1 MKSAGKAR
9 NNGLY
14 RHIRTSK
21 EIIRNLLNDSD
32 KNKTEQERRSLLCVI
47 YGGVNQMNITGDRMK
62 FLRLLSEKYPTR
74 QQVCTEI
81 INLQAIL
88 NLPKGTEHFMS
99 DLHGEY
105 EAFFHILN
113 NSAGV
118 IREKVDMAFEEVLT
132 ARERSSLCTLIYYPQ
147 EKLRRI
153 HEEGRNTEEWY
164 RFVLQK
170 LIDLAK
176 LLSSKYTRSKVRKAM
191 PSEYSYILD
200 ELLHAQPDED
210 NNQMVYHSKIIDT
223 LLRLEEGDDFIIALS
238 SLIKRLAVDHLHI
251 VGDIFDR
258 GERPDAILNMLMD
271 HHSLDIEWG
280 NHDILWM
287 GAACG
292 SQACI
297 AAVVRN
303 CLSYNNIS
311 VLEQGYGI
319 SLRPLV
325 LFAEKMYDEEDP
337 NKAAKKAISI
347 ILFKLE
353 GQIIRRN
360 PEYQMEDRLLLD
372 KVDYENACIELDDKS
387 YPLKE
392 KRFPTVDRDDPYK
405 LSQAEREI
413 MDELEKLFLESE
425 QLQRHVEF
433 LYSHGSMYQVFNG
446 NLLFHG
452 CVPLDEDGAL
462 KAIHLEG
469 RIYQGRSYMDYA
481 DMAARRAFFSEDPPQ
496 RYLDFMWYL
505 WCGSNSPLSGR
516 VVKTFERTFI
526 EDKST
531 WEEPKNPYYEY
542 QSSEPV
548 CRMLLR
554 EFGLY
559 SENSHIINGH
569 TPVHVN
575 QGENPLKAHGR
586 LIVIDGGFCK
596 AYQKTTGIAGYTLI
610 FNSHGMRLKSHQ
622 PFSGMEAALEEN
634 MDIDSESQ
642 QVVTFPKRVMVADT
656 DTGERLKE
664 QIADL
669 EDLLTAYREGWIAAK
684 AER

>member
-1 MKSAGKAR
+1 
-9 NNGLY
+9 
-14 RHIRTSK
+14 
-21 EIIRNLLNDSD
+21 
-32 KNKTEQERRSLLCVI
+32 
-47 YGGVNQMNITGDRMK
+47 MNITDDRIK
-62 FLRLLSEKYPTR
+62 FLRLLSEKYRSR

-105 EAFFHILN
+105 EAFSHILN

-118 IREKVDMAFEEVLT
+118 IREKVDMLFEETLT
-132 ARERSSLCTLIYYPQ
+132 PRERSSLCTLIYYPE
-147 EKLRRI
+147 EKLEKI
-153 HEEGRNTEEWY
+153 NEEGRNTEEWY
-164 RFVLQK
+164 RFVLQN
-170 LIDLAK
+170 LIELAK
-176 LLSSKYTRSKVRKAM
+176 MLSSKYTRSKVRKAM

-200 ELLHAQPDED
+200 ELLHAQADED
-210 NNQMVYHSKIIDT
+210 NNQFVYHQKIIDT
-223 LLRLEEGDDFIIALS
+223 LLKLGEGDDFIIALS

-258 GERPDAILNMLMD
+258 GERPDAILNMLMQ

-325 LFAEKMYDEEDP
+325 LFAEKMYDETDP

-360 PEYQMEDRLLLD
+360 PDYGMQERLLLD
-372 KVDYENACIELDDKS
+372 KVNFDDATIEIDGVVHE
-387 YPLKE
+387 LKE
-392 KRFPTVDRDDPYK
+392 KRFPTINRMDPYA
-405 LSQAEREI
+405 LDPAEREI
-413 MDELEKLFLESE
+413 MDELEKLFRESE
-425 QLQRHVEF
+425 QLQRHVTF
-433 LYSHGSMYQVFNG
+433 LYNHGSMYRKFNG

-452 CVPLDEDGAL
+452 CVPLDEDGNL
-462 KAIHLEG
+462 KALHFGG
-469 RIYQGRSYMDYA
+469 RIYQGKSYMDYA
-481 DMAARRAFFSEDPPQ
+481 DSIARRAYFSDDRTQKE
-496 RYLDFMWYL
+496 LDFMWYL

-516 VVKTFERTFI
+516 VVKTFERTFLSD
-526 EDKST
+526 EST
-531 WEEPKNPYYEY
+531 WKEPKNPYYRY
-542 QSSEPV
+542 QDSEPV

-569 TPVHVN
+569 TPIHVME
-575 QGENPLKAHGR
+575 GENPLKANGR

-622 PFSGMEAALEEN
+622 PFSGMEAALSEN
-634 MDIDSESQ
+634 LDIDSQSQ
-642 QVVTFPKRVMVADT
+642 QVATLDKRLMVADT
-656 DTGERLKE
+656 DTGEMLKE

-669 EDLLTAYREGWIAAK
+669 EDLLTAYREGLIAAK
-684 AER
+684 A

>member
-1 MKSAGKAR
+1 
-9 NNGLY
+9 
-14 RHIRTSK
+14 
-21 EIIRNLLNDSD
+21 
-32 KNKTEQERRSLLCVI
+32 
-47 YGGVNQMNITGDRMK
+47 MNITDDRIK
-62 FLRLLSEKYPTR
+62 FLRLLSEKYCSR

-105 EAFFHILN
+105 EAFSHILN

-118 IREKVDMAFEEVLT
+118 IREKVDMLFEETLT
-132 ARERSSLCTLIYYPQ
+132 PRERSSLCTLIYYPE
-147 EKLRRI
+147 EKLEKI
-153 HEEGRNTEEWY
+153 NEEGRNTEEWY
-164 RFVLQK
+164 RFVLQN

-176 LLSSKYTRSKVRKAM
+176 MLSSKYTRSKVRKAM

-200 ELLHAQPDED
+200 ELLHAQADED
-210 NNQMVYHSKIIDT
+210 NNQFVYHQKIIDT
-223 LLRLEEGDDFIIALS
+223 LLKLGEGDDFIIALS

-258 GERPDAILNMLMD
+258 GERPDAILNMLMQ

-325 LFAEKMYDEEDP
+325 LFAEKMYDETDP

-360 PEYQMEDRLLLD
+360 PDYGMQERLLLD
-372 KVDYENACIELDDKS
+372 KVNFDDATIEIDGVVHE
-387 YPLKE
+387 LKE
-392 KRFPTVDRDDPYK
+392 KRFPTINRMDPYA
-405 LSQAEREI
+405 LDPAEREI
-413 MDELEKLFLESE
+413 LDELEKLFRESE
-425 QLQRHVEF
+425 QLQRHVTF
-433 LYSHGSMYQVFNG
+433 LYNHGSMYRKFNG

-452 CVPLDEDGAL
+452 CVPLDEDGNL
-462 KAIHLEG
+462 KALHFGG
-469 RIYQGRSYMDYA
+469 RIYQGKSYMDYA
-481 DMAARRAFFSEDPPQ
+481 DSIARRAYFSDDRTQKE
-496 RYLDFMWYL
+496 LDFMWYL

-516 VVKTFERTFI
+516 VVKTFERTFLSD
-526 EDKST
+526 EST
-531 WEEPKNPYYEY
+531 WKEPKNPYYRY
-542 QSSEPV
+542 QDSEPV

-569 TPVHVN
+569 TPIHVME
-575 QGENPLKAHGR
+575 GENPLKANGR

-622 PFSGMEAALEEN
+622 PFSGMEAALSEN
-634 MDIDSESQ
+634 LDIDSQSQ
-642 QVVTFPKRVMVADT
+642 QVATLDKRLMVADT
-656 DTGERLKE
+656 DTGEMLKE
-664 QIADL
+664 QSADL
-669 EDLLTAYREGWIAAK
+669 EDLLTAYREGLIAAK
-684 AER
+684 A

>member
-1 MKSAGKAR
+1 
-9 NNGLY
+9 
-14 RHIRTSK
+14 
-21 EIIRNLLNDSD
+21 
-32 KNKTEQERRSLLCVI
+32 
-47 YGGVNQMNITGDRMK
+47 MNITDDRIK
-62 FLRLLSEKYPTR
+62 FLRLLSEKYRSR

-105 EAFFHILN
+105 EAFSHILN

-118 IREKVDMAFEEVLT
+118 IREKVDMLFEGTLT
-132 ARERSSLCTLIYYPQ
+132 PRERSSLCTLIYYPE
-147 EKLRRI
+147 EKLEKI
-153 HEEGRNTEEWY
+153 NEEGRNTEEWY
-164 RFVLQK
+164 RFVLQN

-176 LLSSKYTRSKVRKAM
+176 MLSSKYTRSKVRKAM

-200 ELLHAQPDED
+200 ELLHAQADED
-210 NNQMVYHSKIIDT
+210 NNQFVYHQKIIDT
-223 LLRLEEGDDFIIALS
+223 LLKLGEGDDFIIALS

-258 GERPDAILNMLMD
+258 GERPDAILNMLMQ

-325 LFAEKMYDEEDP
+325 LFAEKMYDETDP
-337 NKAAKKAISI
+337 NKAAKKAIST

-360 PEYQMEDRLLLD
+360 PDYGMQERLLLD
-372 KVDYENACIELDDKS
+372 KVNFDDATIEIDGVVHE
-387 YPLKE
+387 LKE
-392 KRFPTVDRDDPYK
+392 KRFPTINRMDPYA
-405 LSQAEREI
+405 LDPAEREI
-413 MDELEKLFLESE
+413 MDELEKLFRESE
-425 QLQRHVEF
+425 QLQRHVTF
-433 LYSHGSMYQVFNG
+433 LYNHGSMYRKFNG

-452 CVPLDEDGAL
+452 CVPLDEDGNL
-462 KAIHLEG
+462 KALHFGG
-469 RIYQGRSYMDYA
+469 RIYQGKSYMDYA
-481 DMAARRAFFSEDPPQ
+481 DSIARRAYFSDDRTQKE
-496 RYLDFMWYL
+496 LDFMWYL

-516 VVKTFERTFI
+516 VVKTFERTFLSD
-526 EDKST
+526 EST
-531 WEEPKNPYYEY
+531 WKEPKNPYYRY
-542 QSSEPV
+542 QDSEPV

-569 TPVHVN
+569 TPIHVME
-575 QGENPLKAHGR
+575 GENPLKANGR

-622 PFSGMEAALEEN
+622 PFSGMEAALSEN
-634 MDIDSESQ
+634 LDIDSQSQ
-642 QVVTFPKRVMVADT
+642 QVATLDKRLMVADT
-656 DTGERLKE
+656 DTGEMLKE

-669 EDLLTAYREGWIAAK
+669 EDLLTAYREGLIAAK
-684 AER
+684 A

>member
-1 MKSAGKAR
+1 
-9 NNGLY
+9 
-14 RHIRTSK
+14 
-21 EIIRNLLNDSD
+21 
-32 KNKTEQERRSLLCVI
+32 
-47 YGGVNQMNITGDRMK
+47 MNITDDRIK
-62 FLRLLSEKYPTR
+62 FLRLLSEKYCSR

-105 EAFFHILN
+105 EAFSHILN

-118 IREKVDMAFEEVLT
+118 IREKVDMLFEGTLT
-132 ARERSSLCTLIYYPQ
+132 PRERSSLCTLIYYPE
-147 EKLRRI
+147 EKLEKI
-153 HEEGRNTEEWY
+153 NEEGRNTEEWY
-164 RFVLQK
+164 RFVLQN

-176 LLSSKYTRSKVRKAM
+176 MLSSKYTRSKVRKAM

-200 ELLHAQPDED
+200 ELLHAQADED
-210 NNQMVYHSKIIDT
+210 NNQFVYHQKIIDT
-223 LLRLEEGDDFIIALS
+223 LLKLGEGDDFIIALS

-258 GERPDAILNMLMD
+258 GERPDAILNMLMQ

-325 LFAEKMYDEEDP
+325 LFAEKMYDETDP

-360 PEYQMEDRLLLD
+360 PDYGMQERLLLD
-372 KVDYENACIELDDKS
+372 KVSFDDATIEIDGVVHE
-387 YPLKE
+387 LKE
-392 KRFPTVDRDDPYK
+392 KRFPTINRMDPYA
-405 LSQAEREI
+405 LDPAEREI
-413 MDELEKLFLESE
+413 MDELEKLFRESE
-425 QLQRHVEF
+425 QLQRHVTF
-433 LYSHGSMYQVFNG
+433 LYNHGSMYRKFNG

-452 CVPLDEDGAL
+452 CVPLDEDGNL
-462 KAIHLEG
+462 KALHFGG
-469 RIYQGRSYMDYA
+469 RIYQGKSYMDYA
-481 DMAARRAFFSEDPPQ
+481 DSIARRAYFSDDRTQKE
-496 RYLDFMWYL
+496 LDFMWYL

-516 VVKTFERTFI
+516 VVKTFERTFLSD
-526 EDKST
+526 EST
-531 WEEPKNPYYEY
+531 WKEPKNPYYRY
-542 QSSEPV
+542 QDSEPV

-569 TPVHVN
+569 TPIHVME
-575 QGENPLKAHGR
+575 GENPLKANGR

-622 PFSGMEAALEEN
+622 PFSGMEAALSEN
-634 MDIDSESQ
+634 LDIDSQSQ
-642 QVVTFPKRVMVADT
+642 QVATLDKRLMVADT
-656 DTGERLKE
+656 DTGEMLKE

-669 EDLLTAYREGWIAAK
+669 EDLLTAYREGLIAAK
-684 AER
+684 A

>member
-1 MKSAGKAR
+1 
-9 NNGLY
+9 
-14 RHIRTSK
+14 
-21 EIIRNLLNDSD
+21 
-32 KNKTEQERRSLLCVI
+32 
-47 YGGVNQMNITGDRMK
+47 MNISEDRIK
-62 FLRLLSEKYPTR
+62 FLKLLSEKYPTR

-81 INLQAIL
+81 INLRAIMH
-88 NLPKGTEHFMS
+88 LPKGTEHFMS

-105 EAFFHILN
+105 EAFYHILN

-118 IREKVDMAFEEVLT
+118 IREKVDMLYDNILT
-132 ARERSSLCTLIYYPQ
+132 PTERSSLCTLIYYPE
-147 EKLRRI
+147 EKLEKLK
-153 HEEGRNTEEWY
+153 EEMELTPEWY
-164 RFVLQK
+164 RFVLQN

-176 LLSSKYTRSKVRKAM
+176 MLSSKYTRSKVRKAM
-191 PSEYSYILD
+191 PTEYSYIID

-210 NNQMVYHSKIIDT
+210 NNQMRYHRQIINT
-223 LLRLEEGDDFIIALS
+223 LLDLNEGDDFIIALS

-258 GERPDAILNMLMD
+258 GERPDAILNMLMK

-297 AAVVRN
+297 ASVVKN

-325 LFAEKMYDEEDP
+325 LFAEKMYDEETP
-337 NKAAKKAISI
+337 TLAAKRAISI

-353 GQIIRRN
+353 GQIIMRN
-360 PEYQMEDRLLLD
+360 PDYRMEERLLLD
-372 KVDYENACIELDDKS
+372 KINYDNATIELNGKT

-392 KRFPTVDRDDPYK
+392 KRFPTVNRNDPYALDPMEK
-405 LSQAEREI
+405 EL
-413 MDELEKLFLESE
+413 MDELEKLFRESD
-425 QLQRHVEF
+425 QLQKHIRF
-433 LYSHGSMYQVFNG
+433 LYNHGSMYKNFNG

-452 CVPLDEDGAL
+452 CLPLNSDGTL
-462 KAIHLEG
+462 KALCLDG
-469 RIYQGRSYMDYA
+469 RVYQGKSYMDYA
-481 DMAARRAFFSEDPPQ
+481 DMIARGAYFSKEKNQ
-496 RYLDFMWYL
+496 KCLDFMWYL
-505 WCGSNSPLSGR
+505 WCGYNSPLSGR
-516 VVKTFERTFI
+516 LVKTFERAFI

-531 WEEPKNPYYEY
+531 WEEPKNPYYDY
-542 QSSEPV
+542 QDSEPV
-548 CRMLLR
+548 CRMILR

-559 SENSHIINGH
+559 SDQSRIINGH
-569 TPVHVN
+569 TPIHVR
-575 QGENPLKAHGR
+575 QGEDPLKANGR

-622 PFSGMEAALEEN
+622 PFSGMDVALSDN
-634 MDIDSESQ
+634 MDIDSDSRS
-642 QVVTFPKRVMVADT
+642 VATFEKRMMVEDT
-656 DTGERLKE
+656 DTGIKLKE
-664 QIADL
+664 QINDL
-669 EDLLTAYREGWIAAK
+669 QDLLTAYREGIIPV
-684 AER
+684 RG

>member
-1 MKSAGKAR
+1 
-9 NNGLY
+9 
-14 RHIRTSK
+14 
-21 EIIRNLLNDSD
+21 
-32 KNKTEQERRSLLCVI
+32 
-47 YGGVNQMNITGDRMK
+47 MNITGDRMK

-153 HEEGRNTEEWY
+153 REEGRNTEEWY

-210 NNQMVYHSKIIDT
+210 NNQLVYHSKIIDT

-372 KVDYENACIELDDKS
+372 KVDYENACIELDGKS

-392 KRFPTVDRDDPYK
+392 KHFPTVDRDDPYK

-481 DMAARRAFFSEDPPQ
+481 DMAARRAFFNEDPPQ

-669 EDLLTAYREGWIAAK
+669 EDLLTAYREGRIAAK

>member
-1 MKSAGKAR
+1 
-9 NNGLY
+9 
-14 RHIRTSK
+14 
-21 EIIRNLLNDSD
+21 
-32 KNKTEQERRSLLCVI
+32 
-47 YGGVNQMNITGDRMK
+47 MNITGDRMK

-153 HEEGRNTEEWY
+153 REEGRNTEEWY

-210 NNQMVYHSKIIDT
+210 NNQLVYHSKIIDT

-372 KVDYENACIELDDKS
+372 KVDYENACIELDGKS

-405 LSQAEREI
+405 LSQSEREI

-481 DMAARRAFFSEDPPQ
+481 DMAARRAFFNEDPPQ

>member
-1 MKSAGKAR
+1 
-9 NNGLY
+9 
-14 RHIRTSK
+14 
-21 EIIRNLLNDSD
+21 
-32 KNKTEQERRSLLCVI
+32 
-47 YGGVNQMNITGDRMK
+47 MNITGDRMK

-153 HEEGRNTEEWY
+153 REEGRNTEEWY

-210 NNQMVYHSKIIDT
+210 NNQLVYHSKIIDT

-372 KVDYENACIELDDKS
+372 KVDYENASIELGGKT

-392 KRFPTVDRDDPYK
+392 KHFPTVDRDDPYK

-481 DMAARRAFFSEDPPQ
+481 DMAARRAFFNEDPPQ

-684 AER
+684 VER

>member
-1 MKSAGKAR
+1 
-9 NNGLY
+9 
-14 RHIRTSK
+14 
-21 EIIRNLLNDSD
+21 
-32 KNKTEQERRSLLCVI
+32 
-47 YGGVNQMNITGDRMK
+47 MNITGDRMK

-372 KVDYENACIELDDKS
+372 KVDYENACIELDGKS

-413 MDELEKLFLESE
+413 MDELEKLFLVSE

>member
-1 MKSAGKAR
+1 
-9 NNGLY
+9 
-14 RHIRTSK
+14 
-21 EIIRNLLNDSD
+21 
-32 KNKTEQERRSLLCVI
+32 
-47 YGGVNQMNITGDRMK
+47 MNITGDRMK

-372 KVDYENACIELDDKS
+372 KVDYENACIELDGKS

-664 QIADL
+664 QIADV

>member
-1 MKSAGKAR
+1 
-9 NNGLY
+9 
-14 RHIRTSK
+14 
-21 EIIRNLLNDSD
+21 
-32 KNKTEQERRSLLCVI
+32 
-47 YGGVNQMNITGDRMK
+47 MNITDDRIK
-62 FLRLLSEKYPTR
+62 FLRLLSEKYRSR

-105 EAFFHILN
+105 EAFSHILN

-118 IREKVDMAFEEVLT
+118 IREKVDMLFEGTLT
-132 ARERSSLCTLIYYPQ
+132 PRERSSLCTLIYYPE
-147 EKLRRI
+147 EKLEKI
-153 HEEGRNTEEWY
+153 NEEGRNTEEWY
-164 RFVLQK
+164 RFVLQN

-176 LLSSKYTRSKVRKAM
+176 MLSSKYTRSKVRKAM

-200 ELLHAQPDED
+200 ELLHAQADED
-210 NNQMVYHSKIIDT
+210 NNQFVYHQKIIDT
-223 LLRLEEGDDFIIALS
+223 LLKLGEGDDFIIALS

-258 GERPDAILNMLMD
+258 GERPDAILNMLMQ

-311 VLEQGYGI
+311 VLEQGYGL

-325 LFAEKMYDEEDP
+325 LFAEKMYDETDP

-360 PEYQMEDRLLLD
+360 PDYGMQERLLLD
-372 KVDYENACIELDDKS
+372 KVNFDDATIEIDGVVHE
-387 YPLKE
+387 LKE
-392 KRFPTVDRDDPYK
+392 KRFPTINRMDPYA
-405 LSQAEREI
+405 LDPAEREI
-413 MDELEKLFLESE
+413 MDELEKLFRESE
-425 QLQRHVEF
+425 QLQRHVTF
-433 LYSHGSMYQVFNG
+433 LYNHGSMYRKFNG

-452 CVPLDEDGAL
+452 CVPLDEDGNL
-462 KAIHLEG
+462 KALHFGG
-469 RIYQGRSYMDYA
+469 RIYQGKSYMDYA
-481 DMAARRAFFSEDPPQ
+481 DSIARRAYFSDDRTQKE
-496 RYLDFMWYL
+496 LDFMWYL

-516 VVKTFERTFI
+516 VVKTFERTFLSD
-526 EDKST
+526 EST
-531 WEEPKNPYYEY
+531 WKEPKNPYYRY
-542 QSSEPV
+542 QDSEPV

-569 TPVHVN
+569 TPIHVME
-575 QGENPLKAHGR
+575 GENPLKANGR

-622 PFSGMEAALEEN
+622 PFSGMEAALSEN
-634 MDIDSESQ
+634 LDIDSQSQ
-642 QVVTFPKRVMVADT
+642 QVATLDKRLMVADT
-656 DTGERLKE
+656 DTGEMLKE

-669 EDLLTAYREGWIAAK
+669 EDLLTAYREGLIAAK
-684 AER
+684 A

>member
-1 MKSAGKAR
+1 
-9 NNGLY
+9 
-14 RHIRTSK
+14 
-21 EIIRNLLNDSD
+21 
-32 KNKTEQERRSLLCVI
+32 
-47 YGGVNQMNITGDRMK
+47 MNITGDRMK

-153 HEEGRNTEEWY
+153 REEGRNTEEWY

-200 ELLHAQPDED
+200 ELLHAQPDEG
-210 NNQMVYHSKIIDT
+210 NNQLVYHSKIIDT

-372 KVDYENACIELDDKS
+372 KVDYENASIELGGKT

-392 KRFPTVDRDDPYK
+392 KHFPTVDRDDPYK

-481 DMAARRAFFSEDPPQ
+481 DMAARRAFFNEDPPQ

-526 EDKST
+526 DDKST

>member
-1 MKSAGKAR
+1 
-9 NNGLY
+9 
-14 RHIRTSK
+14 
-21 EIIRNLLNDSD
+21 
-32 KNKTEQERRSLLCVI
+32 
-47 YGGVNQMNITGDRMK
+47 MNITGDRMK

-153 HEEGRNTEEWY
+153 REEGRNTEEWY

-210 NNQMVYHSKIIDT
+210 NNQLVYHSKIIDT

-372 KVDYENACIELDDKS
+372 KVDYENASIELGGKT

-392 KRFPTVDRDDPYK
+392 KHFPTVDRDDPYK

-481 DMAARRAFFSEDPPQ
+481 DMAARRAFFNEDPPQ

-656 DTGERLKE
+656 DTGGRLKE

>member
-1 MKSAGKAR
+1 
-9 NNGLY
+9 
-14 RHIRTSK
+14 
-21 EIIRNLLNDSD
+21 
-32 KNKTEQERRSLLCVI
+32 
-47 YGGVNQMNITGDRMK
+47 MNITGDRMK

-153 HEEGRNTEEWY
+153 REEGRNTEEWY

-210 NNQMVYHSKIIDT
+210 NNQLVYHSKIIDT

-372 KVDYENACIELDDKS
+372 KVDYENASIELGGKT

-392 KRFPTVDRDDPYK
+392 KHFPTVDRDDPYK

-481 DMAARRAFFSEDPPQ
+481 DMAARRAFFNEDPPQ

-542 QSSEPV
+542 QSSEQV

>member
-1 MKSAGKAR
+1 
-9 NNGLY
+9 
-14 RHIRTSK
+14 
-21 EIIRNLLNDSD
+21 
-32 KNKTEQERRSLLCVI
+32 
-47 YGGVNQMNITGDRMK
+47 MNITGDRMK

-372 KVDYENACIELDDKS
+372 KVDYENACIELDGKS

-610 FNSHGMRLKSHQ
+610 FNSHGMRLKSPQ

>member
-1 MKSAGKAR
+1 
-9 NNGLY
+9 
-14 RHIRTSK
+14 
-21 EIIRNLLNDSD
+21 
-32 KNKTEQERRSLLCVI
+32 
-47 YGGVNQMNITGDRMK
+47 MNITGDRMK

-153 HEEGRNTEEWY
+153 REEGRNTEEWY

-210 NNQMVYHSKIIDT
+210 NNQLVYHSKIIDT

-372 KVDYENACIELDDKS
+372 KVDYENASIELGGKT

-392 KRFPTVDRDDPYK
+392 KHFPTVDRDDPYK

-481 DMAARRAFFSEDPPQ
+481 DMAARRAFFNEDPPQ

-596 AYQKTTGIAGYTLI
+596 AYQKTTGIAGYPLI

>member
-1 MKSAGKAR
+1 
-9 NNGLY
+9 
-14 RHIRTSK
+14 
-21 EIIRNLLNDSD
+21 
-32 KNKTEQERRSLLCVI
+32 
-47 YGGVNQMNITGDRMK
+47 MNITDDRIK
-62 FLRLLSEKYPTR
+62 FLRLLSEKYRSR

-105 EAFFHILN
+105 EAFSHILN

-118 IREKVDMAFEEVLT
+118 IREKVDMLFEETLT
-132 ARERSSLCTLIYYPQ
+132 PRERSSLCTLIYYPE
-147 EKLRRI
+147 EKLEKI
-153 HEEGRNTEEWY
+153 NEEGRNTEEWY
-164 RFVLQK
+164 RFVLQN

-176 LLSSKYTRSKVRKAM
+176 MLSSKYTRSKVRKAM

-200 ELLHAQPDED
+200 ELLHAQADED
-210 NNQMVYHSKIIDT
+210 NNQFVYHQKIIDT
-223 LLRLEEGDDFIIALS
+223 LLKLGEGDDFIIALS

-258 GERPDAILNMLMD
+258 GERPDAILNMLMQ

-325 LFAEKMYDEEDP
+325 LFAEKMYEETDP

-360 PEYQMEDRLLLD
+360 PDYGMQERLLLD
-372 KVDYENACIELDDKS
+372 KVNFDDATIEIDGVVHE
-387 YPLKE
+387 LKE
-392 KRFPTVDRDDPYK
+392 KRFPTINRMDSYALNP
-405 LSQAEREI
+405 AEREI
-413 MDELEKLFLESE
+413 MDELEKLFRESE
-425 QLQRHVEF
+425 QLQRHVTF
-433 LYSHGSMYQVFNG
+433 LYNHGSMYRKFNG

-452 CVPLDEDGAL
+452 CVPLDEDGNL
-462 KAIHLEG
+462 KALHFGG
-469 RIYQGRSYMDYA
+469 RIYQGKSYMDYA
-481 DMAARRAFFSEDPPQ
+481 DSIARRAYFSDDRTQKE
-496 RYLDFMWYL
+496 LDFMWYL

-516 VVKTFERTFI
+516 VVKTFERTFLSD
-526 EDKST
+526 EST
-531 WEEPKNPYYEY
+531 WKEPKNPYYRY
-542 QSSEPV
+542 QDSEPV

-569 TPVHVN
+569 TPIHVME
-575 QGENPLKAHGR
+575 GENPLKANGR

-622 PFSGMEAALEEN
+622 PFSGMEAALSEN
-634 MDIDSESQ
+634 LDIDSQSQ
-642 QVVTFPKRVMVADT
+642 QVATLDKRLMVADT
-656 DTGERLKE
+656 DTGEMLKE

-669 EDLLTAYREGWIAAK
+669 EDLLTAYREGLIAAK
-684 AER
+684 A

>member
-1 MKSAGKAR
+1 
-9 NNGLY
+9 
-14 RHIRTSK
+14 
-21 EIIRNLLNDSD
+21 
-32 KNKTEQERRSLLCVI
+32 
-47 YGGVNQMNITGDRMK
+47 MNITGDRMK

-153 HEEGRNTEEWY
+153 REEGRNTEEWY

-210 NNQMVYHSKIIDT
+210 NNQLVYHSKIIDT

-372 KVDYENACIELDDKS
+372 KVDYENASIELGGKT

-392 KRFPTVDRDDPYK
+392 KHFPTVDRDDPYK

-481 DMAARRAFFSEDPPQ
+481 DMAARRAFFNEDPPQ

-526 EDKST
+526 DDKST

-669 EDLLTAYREGWIAAK
+669 EDLLTAYREGWIAAN

>member
-1 MKSAGKAR
+1 M
-9 NNGLY
+9 
-14 RHIRTSK
+14 
-21 EIIRNLLNDSD
+21 
-32 KNKTEQERRSLLCVI
+32 
-47 YGGVNQMNITGDRMK
+47 NQRNITGDRMK

-153 HEEGRNTEEWY
+153 REEGRNTEEWY

-210 NNQMVYHSKIIDT
+210 NNQLVYHSKIIDT

-372 KVDYENACIELDDKS
+372 KVDYENASIELGGKT

-392 KRFPTVDRDDPYK
+392 KHFPTVDRDDPYK

-481 DMAARRAFFSEDPPQ
+481 DMAARRAFFNEDPPQ

>member
-1 MKSAGKAR
+1 
-9 NNGLY
+9 
-14 RHIRTSK
+14 
-21 EIIRNLLNDSD
+21 
-32 KNKTEQERRSLLCVI
+32 
-47 YGGVNQMNITGDRMK
+47 MNITGDRMK

-153 HEEGRNTEEWY
+153 REEGRNTEEWY

-210 NNQMVYHSKIIDT
+210 NNQLLYHSKIIDT

-372 KVDYENACIELDDKS
+372 KVDYENACIELDGKS

-425 QLQRHVEF
+425 QLQRHVGF

>member
-1 MKSAGKAR
+1 
-9 NNGLY
+9 
-14 RHIRTSK
+14 
-21 EIIRNLLNDSD
+21 
-32 KNKTEQERRSLLCVI
+32 
-47 YGGVNQMNITGDRMK
+47 MNITGDRMK

-132 ARERSSLCTLIYYPQ
+132 ARQRSSLCTLIYYPQ

-548 CRMLLR
+548 CRMMLR

>member
-1 MKSAGKAR
+1 
-9 NNGLY
+9 
-14 RHIRTSK
+14 
-21 EIIRNLLNDSD
+21 
-32 KNKTEQERRSLLCVI
+32 
-47 YGGVNQMNITGDRMK
+47 MNITGDRMK
-62 FLRLLSEKYPTR
+62 FLHLLSEKYPTR

-153 HEEGRNTEEWY
+153 REEGRNTEEWY

-210 NNQMVYHSKIIDT
+210 NNQLVYHSKIIDT

-372 KVDYENACIELDDKS
+372 KVDYENACIELDGKS

-392 KRFPTVDRDDPYK
+392 KHFPTVDRDDPYK

-481 DMAARRAFFSEDPPQ
+481 DMAARRAFFNEDPPQ

-669 EDLLTAYREGWIAAK
+669 EDLLTAYREGWIAVK

>member
-1 MKSAGKAR
+1 
-9 NNGLY
+9 
-14 RHIRTSK
+14 
-21 EIIRNLLNDSD
+21 
-32 KNKTEQERRSLLCVI
+32 
-47 YGGVNQMNITGDRMK
+47 MNITDDRIK
-62 FLRLLSEKYPTR
+62 FLRLLSEKYRSR

-105 EAFFHILN
+105 EAFSHILN

-118 IREKVDMAFEEVLT
+118 IREKVDMLFEGTLT
-132 ARERSSLCTLIYYPQ
+132 PRERSSLCTLIYYPE
-147 EKLRRI
+147 EKLEKI
-153 HEEGRNTEEWY
+153 NEEGRNTEEWY
-164 RFVLQK
+164 RFVLQN
-170 LIDLAK
+170 LIDLSK
-176 LLSSKYTRSKVRKAM
+176 MLSSKYTRSKVRKAM

-200 ELLHAQPDED
+200 ELLHAQADED
-210 NNQMVYHSKIIDT
+210 NNQFVYHQKIIDT
-223 LLRLEEGDDFIIALS
+223 LLKLGEGDDFIIALS

-258 GERPDAILNMLMD
+258 GERPDAILNMLMQ

-325 LFAEKMYDEEDP
+325 LFAEKMYDETDP
-337 NKAAKKAISI
+337 NKAAKKAIST

-360 PEYQMEDRLLLD
+360 PDYGMQERLLLD
-372 KVDYENACIELDDKS
+372 KVNFDDATIEIDGVVHE
-387 YPLKE
+387 LKE
-392 KRFPTVDRDDPYK
+392 KRFPTINRMDPYA
-405 LSQAEREI
+405 LDPAEREI
-413 MDELEKLFLESE
+413 MDELEKLFRESE
-425 QLQRHVEF
+425 QLQRHVTF
-433 LYSHGSMYQVFNG
+433 LYNHGSMYRKFNG

-452 CVPLDEDGAL
+452 CVPLDEDGNL
-462 KAIHLEG
+462 KALHFGG
-469 RIYQGRSYMDYA
+469 RIYQGKSYMDYA
-481 DMAARRAFFSEDPPQ
+481 DSIARRAYFSDDRTQKE
-496 RYLDFMWYL
+496 LDFMWYL

-516 VVKTFERTFI
+516 VVKTFERTFLSD
-526 EDKST
+526 EST
-531 WEEPKNPYYEY
+531 WKEPKNPYYRY
-542 QSSEPV
+542 QDSEPV

-569 TPVHVN
+569 TPIHVME
-575 QGENPLKAHGR
+575 GENPLKANGR

-622 PFSGMEAALEEN
+622 PFSGMEAALSEN
-634 MDIDSESQ
+634 LDIDSQSQ
-642 QVVTFPKRVMVADT
+642 QVATLDKRLMVADT
-656 DTGERLKE
+656 DTGEMLKE

-669 EDLLTAYREGWIAAK
+669 EDLLTAYREGLIAAK
-684 AER
+684 A

>member
-1 MKSAGKAR
+1 
-9 NNGLY
+9 
-14 RHIRTSK
+14 
-21 EIIRNLLNDSD
+21 
-32 KNKTEQERRSLLCVI
+32 
-47 YGGVNQMNITGDRMK
+47 MNITDDRIK
-62 FLRLLSEKYPTR
+62 FLRLLSEKYRSR

-105 EAFFHILN
+105 EAFSHILN

-118 IREKVDMAFEEVLT
+118 IREKVDMLFEETLT
-132 ARERSSLCTLIYYPQ
+132 PRERSSLCTLIYYPE
-147 EKLRRI
+147 EKLEKI
-153 HEEGRNTEEWY
+153 NEEGRNTEEWY
-164 RFVLQK
+164 RFVLQN

-176 LLSSKYTRSKVRKAM
+176 MLSSKYTRSKVRKAM

-200 ELLHAQPDED
+200 ELLHAQADED
-210 NNQMVYHSKIIDT
+210 NNQFVYHQKIIDT
-223 LLRLEEGDDFIIALS
+223 LLKLGEGDDFIIALS

-258 GERPDAILNMLMD
+258 GERPDAILNMLIQ

-325 LFAEKMYDEEDP
+325 LFAEKMYDETDP

-360 PEYQMEDRLLLD
+360 PDYGMQERLLLD
-372 KVDYENACIELDDKS
+372 KVNFDDATIEIDGVVHE
-387 YPLKE
+387 LKE
-392 KRFPTVDRDDPYK
+392 KRFPTIKRMDPYA
-405 LSQAEREI
+405 LEPAEREI
-413 MDELEKLFLESE
+413 MDELEKLFRESE
-425 QLQRHVEF
+425 QLQRHVTF
-433 LYSHGSMYQVFNG
+433 LYNHGSMYRKFNG

-452 CVPLDEDGAL
+452 CVPLDEDGNL
-462 KAIHLEG
+462 KALHFGG
-469 RIYQGRSYMDYA
+469 RIYQGKSYMDYA
-481 DMAARRAFFSEDPPQ
+481 DSIARRAYFSDDRTQKE
-496 RYLDFMWYL
+496 LDFMWYL

-516 VVKTFERTFI
+516 VVKTFERTFLSD
-526 EDKST
+526 EST
-531 WEEPKNPYYEY
+531 WKEPKNPYYRY
-542 QSSEPV
+542 QDSEPV

-569 TPVHVN
+569 TPIHVME
-575 QGENPLKAHGR
+575 GENPLKANGR

-622 PFSGMEAALEEN
+622 PFSGMEAALSEN
-634 MDIDSESQ
+634 LDIDSQSQ
-642 QVVTFPKRVMVADT
+642 QVATLDKRLMVADT
-656 DTGERLKE
+656 DTGEMLKE

-669 EDLLTAYREGWIAAK
+669 EDLLTAYREGLIAAK
-684 AER
+684 A

>member
-1 MKSAGKAR
+1 
-9 NNGLY
+9 
-14 RHIRTSK
+14 
-21 EIIRNLLNDSD
+21 
-32 KNKTEQERRSLLCVI
+32 
-47 YGGVNQMNITGDRMK
+47 MNITDDRIK
-62 FLRLLSEKYPTR
+62 FLRLLSEKYRSR

-105 EAFFHILN
+105 EAFSHILN

-118 IREKVDMAFEEVLT
+118 IREKVDMLFEGTLT
-132 ARERSSLCTLIYYPQ
+132 PRERSSLCTLIYYPE
-147 EKLRRI
+147 EKLEKI
-153 HEEGRNTEEWY
+153 NEEGRNTEEWY
-164 RFVLQK
+164 RFVLQN

-176 LLSSKYTRSKVRKAM
+176 MLSSKYTRSKVRKAM

-200 ELLHAQPDED
+200 ELLHAQADED
-210 NNQMVYHSKIIDT
+210 NNQFVYHQKIIDT
-223 LLRLEEGDDFIIALS
+223 LLKLGEGDDFIIALS

-258 GERPDAILNMLMD
+258 GERPDAILNMLMQ

-325 LFAEKMYDEEDP
+325 LFAEKMYAETDP

-360 PEYQMEDRLLLD
+360 PDYGMQERLLLD
-372 KVDYENACIELDDKS
+372 KVNFDDATIEIDGVVHE
-387 YPLKE
+387 LKE
-392 KRFPTVDRDDPYK
+392 KRFPTINRMDPYA
-405 LSQAEREI
+405 LDPAEREI
-413 MDELEKLFLESE
+413 MDELEKLFRESE
-425 QLQRHVEF
+425 QLQRHVTF
-433 LYSHGSMYQVFNG
+433 LYNHGSMYRKFNG

-452 CVPLDEDGAL
+452 CVPLDEDGNL
-462 KAIHLEG
+462 KALHFGG
-469 RIYQGRSYMDYA
+469 RIYQGKSSMDYA
-481 DMAARRAFFSEDPPQ
+481 DSIARRAYFSDDRTQKE
-496 RYLDFMWYL
+496 LDFMWYL

-516 VVKTFERTFI
+516 VVKTFERTFLSD
-526 EDKST
+526 EST
-531 WEEPKNPYYEY
+531 WKEPKNPYYRY
-542 QSSEPV
+542 QDSEPV

-569 TPVHVN
+569 TPIHVME
-575 QGENPLKAHGR
+575 GENPLKANGR

-622 PFSGMEAALEEN
+622 PFSGMEAALSEN
-634 MDIDSESQ
+634 LDIDSQSQ
-642 QVVTFPKRVMVADT
+642 QVATLDKRLMVADT
-656 DTGERLKE
+656 DTGEMLKE

-669 EDLLTAYREGWIAAK
+669 EDLLTAYREGLIAAK
-684 AER
+684 A

>member
-1 MKSAGKAR
+1 
-9 NNGLY
+9 
-14 RHIRTSK
+14 
-21 EIIRNLLNDSD
+21 
-32 KNKTEQERRSLLCVI
+32 
-47 YGGVNQMNITGDRMK
+47 MNITDDRIK
-62 FLRLLSEKYPTR
+62 FLRLLSEKYRSR

-105 EAFFHILN
+105 EAFSHILN

-118 IREKVDMAFEEVLT
+118 IREKVDMLFEGTLT
-132 ARERSSLCTLIYYPQ
+132 SRERSSLCTLIYYPE
-147 EKLRRI
+147 EKLEKI
-153 HEEGRNTEEWY
+153 NEEGRNTEEWY
-164 RFVLQK
+164 RFVLQN

-176 LLSSKYTRSKVRKAM
+176 MLSSKYTRSKVRKAM

-200 ELLHAQPDED
+200 ELLHAQADED
-210 NNQMVYHSKIIDT
+210 NNQFVYHQKIIDT
-223 LLRLEEGDDFIIALS
+223 LLKLGEGDDFIIALS

-258 GERPDAILNMLMD
+258 GERPDAILNMLMQ

-325 LFAEKMYDEEDP
+325 LFAEKMYDETDP

-360 PEYQMEDRLLLD
+360 PDYGMQERLLLD
-372 KVDYENACIELDDKS
+372 KVNFDDATIEIDGVVHE
-387 YPLKE
+387 LKE
-392 KRFPTVDRDDPYK
+392 KRFPSINRMDPYA
-405 LSQAEREI
+405 LDPAEREI
-413 MDELEKLFLESE
+413 MDELEKLFRESE
-425 QLQRHVEF
+425 QLQRHVTF
-433 LYSHGSMYQVFNG
+433 LYNHGSMYRKFNG

-452 CVPLDEDGAL
+452 CVPLDEDGNL
-462 KAIHLEG
+462 KALHFGG
-469 RIYQGRSYMDYA
+469 RIYQGKSYMDYA
-481 DMAARRAFFSEDPPQ
+481 DSIARRAYFSDDRTQKE
-496 RYLDFMWYL
+496 LDFMWYL

-516 VVKTFERTFI
+516 VVKTFERTFLSD
-526 EDKST
+526 EST
-531 WEEPKNPYYEY
+531 WKEPKNPYYRY
-542 QSSEPV
+542 QDSEPV

-569 TPVHVN
+569 TPIHVME
-575 QGENPLKAHGR
+575 GENPLKANGR

-622 PFSGMEAALEEN
+622 PFSGMEAALSEN
-634 MDIDSESQ
+634 LDIDSQSQ
-642 QVVTFPKRVMVADT
+642 QVATLDKRLMVADT
-656 DTGERLKE
+656 DTGEMLKE

-669 EDLLTAYREGWIAAK
+669 EDLLTAYREGLIAAK
-684 AER
+684 A

>member
-1 MKSAGKAR
+1 
-9 NNGLY
+9 
-14 RHIRTSK
+14 
-21 EIIRNLLNDSD
+21 
-32 KNKTEQERRSLLCVI
+32 
-47 YGGVNQMNITGDRMK
+47 MNITGDRMK

-153 HEEGRNTEEWY
+153 REEGRNTEEWY

-210 NNQMVYHSKIIDT
+210 NNQLVYHSKIIDT

-372 KVDYENACIELDDKS
+372 KVDYENACIELDGKS

-481 DMAARRAFFSEDPPQ
+481 DMAARRAFFNEAPPQ

>member
-1 MKSAGKAR
+1 
-9 NNGLY
+9 
-14 RHIRTSK
+14 
-21 EIIRNLLNDSD
+21 
-32 KNKTEQERRSLLCVI
+32 
-47 YGGVNQMNITGDRMK
+47 MNITGDRMK

-153 HEEGRNTEEWY
+153 REEGRNTEEWY

-210 NNQMVYHSKIIDT
+210 NNQLVYHSKIIDT

-372 KVDYENACIELDDKS
+372 KVDYENASIELGGKT

-392 KRFPTVDRDDPYK
+392 KHFPTVDRDDPYK

-462 KAIHLEG
+462 KAIHLEE

-481 DMAARRAFFSEDPPQ
+481 DMAARRAFFNEDPPQ

>member
-1 MKSAGKAR
+1 
-9 NNGLY
+9 
-14 RHIRTSK
+14 
-21 EIIRNLLNDSD
+21 
-32 KNKTEQERRSLLCVI
+32 
-47 YGGVNQMNITGDRMK
+47 MNITDDRIK

-105 EAFFHILN
+105 EAFYHILN

-118 IREKVDMAFEEVLT
+118 IREKVDLVLGSKLT
-132 ARERSSLCTLIYYPQ
+132 PKERSSLCTLIYYPE
-147 EKLRRI
+147 EKLEKIR
-153 HEEGRNTEEWY
+153 EEGRATEEWY
-164 RFVLQK
+164 RFTLQT

-176 LLSSKYTRSKVRKAM
+176 VLSSKYTRSKVRKAM
-191 PSEYSYILD
+191 PPEYSYIID

-210 NNQMVYHSKIIDT
+210 NNQLVYHEKIIDT
-223 LLRLEEGDDFIIALS
+223 LLKLDAGEDFIIALT
-238 SLIKRLAVDHLHI
+238 SLVKRLAVDHLHI

-258 GERPDAILNMLMD
+258 GERPDAILNMLMK

-297 AAVVRN
+297 ASVVRN

-325 LFAEKMYDEEDP
+325 LFAEKMYPEQDP
-337 NKAAKKAISI
+337 NKAARKAISI

-360 PEYQMEDRLLLD
+360 PDYGMEERLLLD
-372 KVDYENACIELDDKS
+372 KVDFDRGTIELNGQI
-387 YPLKE
+387 YELTEKE
-392 KRFPTVDRDDPYK
+392 WPTINRNDPYA
-405 LSQAEREI
+405 LDPAEREI
-413 MDELEKLFLESE
+413 MDELEQLFRESE
-425 QLQRHVEF
+425 QLQRHVTF
-433 LYSHGSMYQVFNG
+433 LYNRGSMYRCFNG

-452 CVPLDEDGAL
+452 CVPLDEDGNL
-462 KAIHLEG
+462 KALCFDG
-469 RIYQGRSYMDYA
+469 RIYQGKSYMDYA
-481 DMAARRAFFSEDPPQ
+481 DSVARKAFFDSDCEQ
-496 RYLDFMWYL
+496 KYRDFMWYL

-531 WEEPKNPYYEY
+531 WTEPQNPYYRY
-542 QSSEPV
+542 QSSEQV

-559 SENSHIINGH
+559 GEESHIINGH
-569 TPVHVN
+569 TPIHVK
-575 QGENPLKAHGR
+575 QGENPLKADGR

-610 FNSHGMRLKSHQ
+610 YNSHGMRLKSHQ
-622 PFSGMEAALEEN
+622 PFSGMEAALEDN
-634 MDIDSESQ
+634 LDIDSDSQ
-642 QVVTFPKRVMVADT
+642 QVATFARRMMVADT
-656 DTGERLKE
+656 ETGTSIKE

-669 EDLLTAYREGWIAAK
+669 EDLLTAYREGLLPS
-684 AER
+684 RV

>member
-1 MKSAGKAR
+1 
-9 NNGLY
+9 
-14 RHIRTSK
+14 
-21 EIIRNLLNDSD
+21 
-32 KNKTEQERRSLLCVI
+32 
-47 YGGVNQMNITGDRMK
+47 MNITDDRIK
-62 FLRLLSEKYPTR
+62 FLRLLSEKYRSR

-105 EAFFHILN
+105 EAFSHILN

-118 IREKVDMAFEEVLT
+118 IREKVDMLFEGTLT
-132 ARERSSLCTLIYYPQ
+132 PRERSSLCTLIYYPE
-147 EKLRRI
+147 EKLEKI
-153 HEEGRNTEEWY
+153 NEEGRNTEEWY
-164 RFVLQK
+164 RFVLQN
-170 LIDLAK
+170 LIDLSK
-176 LLSSKYTRSKVRKAM
+176 MLSSKYTRSKVRKAM

-200 ELLHAQPDED
+200 ELLHAQADED
-210 NNQMVYHSKIIDT
+210 NNQFVYHQKIIDT
-223 LLRLEEGDDFIIALS
+223 LLKLGEGDDFIIALS

-258 GERPDAILNMLMD
+258 GERPDAILNMLMQ

-325 LFAEKMYDEEDP
+325 LFAEKMYDETDP

-353 GQIIRRN
+353 GQIIHRN
-360 PEYQMEDRLLLD
+360 PDYGMQERLLLD
-372 KVDYENACIELDDKS
+372 KVNFDDATIEIDGVVHE
-387 YPLKE
+387 LKE
-392 KRFPTVDRDDPYK
+392 KRFPTINRMDPYA
-405 LSQAEREI
+405 LDPAEREI
-413 MDELEKLFLESE
+413 MDELEKLFRESE
-425 QLQRHVEF
+425 QLQRHVTF
-433 LYSHGSMYQVFNG
+433 LYNHGSMYRKFNG

-452 CVPLDEDGAL
+452 CVPLDEDGNL
-462 KAIHLEG
+462 KALHFGG
-469 RIYQGRSYMDYA
+469 RIYQGKSYMDYA
-481 DMAARRAFFSEDPPQ
+481 DSIARRAYFSDDRTQKE
-496 RYLDFMWYL
+496 LDFMWYL

-516 VVKTFERTFI
+516 VVKTFERTFLSD
-526 EDKST
+526 EST
-531 WEEPKNPYYEY
+531 WKEPKNPYYRY
-542 QSSEPV
+542 QDSEPV

-569 TPVHVN
+569 TPIHVME
-575 QGENPLKAHGR
+575 GENPLKANGR

-622 PFSGMEAALEEN
+622 PFSGMEAALSEN
-634 MDIDSESQ
+634 LDIDSQSQ
-642 QVVTFPKRVMVADT
+642 QVATLDKRLMVADT
-656 DTGERLKE
+656 DTGEMLKE

-669 EDLLTAYREGWIAAK
+669 EDLLTAYREGLIAAK
-684 AER
+684 A